1 MAEASRKVL
10 FEFEWFGKA
19 VGVNRRYVG
28 RQYRLNPAYRGFKT
42 DLAFMCLSQNMGL
55 SRSPS
60 HSDIQ
65 LLVTLKISSNRDAD
79 NLIKPLF
86 DAIQASG
93 VIKNDKQIRQYNV
106 HTLNKKR
113 GAPDVIHVTAWAL
126 EE

>member
-1 MAEASRKVL
+1 MAEASKAL
-10 FEFEWFGKA
+10 FEFSWFGKA

-42 DLAFMCLSQNMGL
+42 DLAFMCRSQNMGL

-65 LLVTLKISSNRDAD
+65 LLVTLKISNNRDAD

-93 VIKNDKQIRQYNV
+93 VIKNDKQIMQYNV
-106 HTLNKKR
+106 HAFNKKR